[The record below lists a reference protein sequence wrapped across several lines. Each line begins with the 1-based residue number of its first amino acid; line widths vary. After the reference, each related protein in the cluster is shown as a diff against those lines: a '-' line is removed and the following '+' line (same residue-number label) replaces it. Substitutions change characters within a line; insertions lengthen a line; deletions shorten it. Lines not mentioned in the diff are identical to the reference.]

1 MGTLKAPFCFSQCAP
16 FRYTHFILR
25 GSGVWRT
32 SDRLEIHVPIST
44 TRLIPIDHNQ
54 RKKYH
59 EAITTVRAT
68 NGCVPRRETQKQRCS
83 PLDSLYSLITIQ
95 RRDRR
100 TAGPCSI
107 TIHST
112 WSRLRPAQRG
122 AVSDPRE
129 ERRHRHR
136 AREHPRSSARA
147 RSIEREGE
155 SMSSK
160 RTHAAHRLGKRVH

>member
-1 MGTLKAPFCFSQCAP
+1 MGTLKAPFCFSAQCAP
-16 FRYTHFILR
+16 FRYTHFTLR
-25 GSGVWRT
+25 GSGERLT
-32 SDRLEIHVPIST
+32 ALEIHV
-44 TRLIPIDHNQ
+44 PIDHNQ

>member
-16 FRYTHFILR
+16 FRYTHFTLR
-25 GSGVWRT
+25 GSGE
-32 SDRLEIHVPIST
+32 RLTGLRFTYRSPLP
-44 TRLIPIDHNQ
+44 LIPIDHNQ